1 MYIMYMILSGF
12 VYLCSFSCLTG
23 MYLPTIIACYFFQ
36 IKLTIIATKTRSE
49 KFYKLFASYTRNRW
63 IFFNFKSIRHHYDSY
78 LQFFFNLSRKREQ
91 IKRNAFN
98 NPPRVNNNK
107 DPTYL
112 QPPFPRMSNYTCINP
127 YNKVHLLPHY
137 KRIQTFDLL
146 VCKPILQ

>member
-1 MYIMYMILSGF
+1 MYMILSGF

-23 MYLPTIIACYFFQ
+23 MYLPTIIACYFFLD
-36 IKLTIIATKTRSE
+36 KADNNS
-49 KFYKLFASYTRNRW
+49 YKKHDLKSFINIFASYTRNRW

-78 LQFFFNLSRKREQ
+78 LQFFIILSRKREQ
-91 IKRNAFN
+91 IKRTAFN
-98 NPPRVNNNK
+98 NPPRVNDNK

-137 KRIQTFDLL
+137 KRIKTFDLL